1 MTQYVLLTGSKNN
14 AGDFLIKDR
23 AKDLFSLLKPSVK
36 LIDYDAWEILDESK
50 LKEIN
55 NSKALIL
62 LGGPALQMHM
72 YPKIYF
78 LENKDSFTDTD
89 WKDLYKLSK
98 NTFVEETDRLKEGAA
113 GAGLTDND

>member
-62 LGGPALQMHM
+62 
-72 YPKIYF
+72 F
-78 LENKDSFTDTD
+78 LKNFRRRNKM
-89 WKDLYKLSK
+89 
-98 NTFVEETDRLKEGAA
+98 DRFNCIIFRLFIHFKAP
-113 GAGLTDND
+113 